1 MANSAIRILVAIE
14 NPASEDG
21 LVRLAATLAMAR
33 GGELYLTHALTP
45 ARDEDPQALRLELDR
60 VAELTRGLGVTATPD
75 LVEGPTVTEAIRG
88 AMRAHDCNIV
98 LMGWHSDVDRDSVMA
113 AENRMLTKVLDVDML
128 IYKER
133 GTEPPERILVPTGG
147 GSHSLVGVQ
156 VADDLARAWGASLQV
171 VRVARD
177 RELRS
182 RRPLLERHCD
192 QVREDTEL
200 QLRLMNV
207 DAPIEIVPSA
217 EIVKPVVERCRSSD
231 LLVLGAS
238 NDWRQE
244 DYLAG
249 SIPDEITAQVSASV
263 LMVRS
268 RATHN
273 PRLSNIFWEH
283 TIRLGLQPRD
293 KWEAI
298 EQMVDVLVEEKQVP
312 MSQRQNILD
321 AARAREKKAPT
332 ALGHETAV
340 PHARIPNL
348 PGVIGVMGIC
358 PDGVDF
364 GAGGEP
370 IRYLFLLLTPEENYR
385 SYIPI
390 LAQIATLMHSD
401 EIRASFLR
409 CETPAEL
416 VAAIKAH
423 TSA

>member
-1 MANSAIRILVAIE
+1 MAHSAVRILVALE
-14 NPASEDG
+14 NPASEGG
-21 LVRLAATLAMAR
+21 LVRLAATLAAAR
-33 GGELYLTHALTP
+33 GGQLYLTHALTP
-45 ARDEDPQALRLELDR
+45 AHQEDPGLIRGELDR
-60 VAELTRGLGVTATPD
+60 AAALAGAMGVTATPS
-75 LVEGPTVTEAIRG
+75 LVDGPSVTEAIRG

-98 LMGWHSDVDRDSVMA
+98 LMGWYSDVDRDSVMA
-113 AENRMLTKVLDVDML
+113 SENRNLTKVLDVDML

-133 GTEPPERILVPTGG
+133 SAELPARILVPTGG
-147 GSHSLVGVQ
+147 GSHSLVGIQ
-156 VADDLARAWGASLQV
+156 VADDLARAWGASMQI

-182 RRPLLERHCD
+182 RRPLLERHCE

-200 QLRLMNV
+200 QLQLMNV
-207 DAPIEIVPSA
+207 DAPIEVIPSA
-217 EIVKPVVERCRSSD
+217 DIIQPVVDRSKASD

-249 SIPDEITAQVSASV
+249 SIPDEIAARVPASV

-283 TIRLGLQPRD
+283 TIRLDLHPKD

-312 MSQRQNILD
+312 LSQRQNILG
-321 AARAREKKAPT
+321 AAREREEKAPT

-364 GAGGEP
+364 GAGGEL

-401 EIRASFLR
+401 EIRSSFLR

-423 TSA
+423 TNS